1 MTSNANQ
8 LKIEGTNVEAKK
20 GEKVMANNNFN
31 VWEFTKQ
38 KLCEEYLANTKKKTL
53 EVKVRFMDD
62 YVNEKKNIK
71 IEGSRKV
78 FHYLAQQNAISDYE
92 VTEKV
97 ELINGELKQVYVV
110 KVKGFNPQAT
120 AKSKKTGN
128 TFPLFRG
135 AMGRALE
142 NQLFNTKAT
151 A

>member
-1 MTSNANQ
+1 MTETVQNNGGNAMTT
-8 LKIEGTNVEAKK
+8 TNT
-20 GEKVMANNNFN
+20 FN

-62 YVNEKKNIK
+62 YINEKQGIK

-78 FHYLAQQNAISDYE
+78 FHYLAQQNAISDYQ

-97 ELINGELKQVYVV
+97 ELIDGKLKQVYIV

-142 NQLFNTKAT
+142 NQMFTKAT